1 MRRVRLIEAMIP
13 EWRSS
18 GHIAGSVRERHTPIL
33 SLGAECRLGMAH
45 GTGRVLLGS
54 WGGTGDGGDAARE
67 GFERPLHVFLN

>member
-18 GHIAGSVRERHTPIL
+18 RHIAGSVRETHAPIL
-33 SLGAECRLGMAH
+33 SLGAKCGFRMAF
-45 GTGRVLLGS
+45 GAGQVLLGS

-67 GFERPLHVFLN
+67 GFERPFHVFLN